1 VISDAVHRADA
12 VGMKG
17 HTWNTKC
24 PLLAFRT
31 RPALMPGLVREFR
44 ALGRWP
50 ALLPM
55 VISTLASLGQHA
67 QPLHLQHRRNA
78 EEGSMCERGQDARPS
93 LPVGRRRWRS
103 SCLRIAVRMKPVRL
117 E

>member
-1 VISDAVHRADA
+1 
-12 VGMKG
+12 
-17 HTWNTKC
+17 
-24 PLLAFRT
+24 
-31 RPALMPGLVREFR
+31 MPGLVREFR

-67 QPLHLQHRRNA
+67 QPLHLHYAASGRHRRNA

-103 SCLRIAVRMKPVRL
+103 SWLRIAVRMKSVRL